1 MELNSNRIYVR
12 SKEDVSKYV
21 GYSEPKIVSDS
32 SAPLLARQLAL
43 HANVSFNFSVSRKN
57 YVFDRTFITV
67 SLARVTVIEDE
78 KSKSIRVELAGAIA

>member
-12 SKEDVSKYV
+12 AKEDVSKYV

-43 HANVSFNFSVSRKN
+43 HANVSFSFQYAHN
-57 YVFDRTFITV
+57 
-67 SLARVTVIEDE
+67 E
-78 KSKSIRVELAGAIA
+78 